1 LRVGISVP
9 LFEPI
14 IIPLS
19 GAASLERS
27 GFPMRGPI
35 PALLHRA
42 GKGQRKILVY
52 VPGGVPGAPMCGP
65 YDYAALALH
74 LAEIGYS
81 LVVPQM
87 STSQKLTPSPLLDCV
102 NDIQL
107 VLAWCKAE
115 GFDHLAIAGNGL
127 GAARI
132 VYWAAQASDGAVESL
147 ALLSPAESP
156 YLAMERCGSRERK
169 AARDEILRACKSL
182 IAAGRGQEIVEADLD
197 GGRRAFTAEGFRDC
211 FGPPEEASTT
221 IVRFASQI
229 KVPTC
234 IIQGDLDPV
243 APPDGACAVLNSLTQ
258 VTQRKMFWIAGGD
271 HHLLANP
278 ATVEPS
284 GRAICAWLSEP
295 KQHPVG

>member
-1 LRVGISVP
+1 
-9 LFEPI
+9 
-14 IIPLS
+14 
-19 GAASLERS
+19 
-27 GFPMRGPI
+27 MRGPI

-42 GKGQRKILVY
+42 VEGQSKILIY
-52 VPGGVPGAPMCGP
+52 VPGGVAGAPMYGP
-65 YDYAALALH
+65 YDYAALAVH

-87 STSQKLTPSPLLDCV
+87 STSQKLTPNPLEGCV
-102 NDIQL
+102 GDIQS

-115 GFDHLAIAGNGL
+115 GFDHLAVAGNGL

-156 YLAMERCGSRERK
+156 YLAIERCGSSERK
-169 AARDEILRACKSL
+169 AARDETLQSCKSL
-182 IAAGRGQEIVEADLD
+182 IAAGRGQQIVEADLD
-197 GGRRAFTAEGFRDC
+197 GGRRAFTAEGFMDC
-211 FGPPEEASTT
+211 FGPPQVAGAT
-221 IVRFASQI
+221 IVRFAGQI

-234 IIQGDLDPV
+234 IIHGDRDPV
-243 APPDGACAVLNSLTQ
+243 APPDGASAVLKSLTQ

-278 ATVEPS
+278 STVEPT